1 MKKRKYIVT
10 VEYLEETK
18 TTGEDGKETIIGLR
32 KTKDIEVEAI
42 NGADAM
48 DQIQKNKGYKI
59 VRVR

>member
-10 VEYLEETK
+10 VEYIEETK
-18 TTGEDGKETIIGLR
+18 ITEEDGNETIIGLR
-32 KTKDIEVEAI
+32 KTKDIEVEAT

-48 DQIQKNKGYKI
+48 DQIAKNKGYKI